1 MYFFVLR
8 LLVKCE
14 VEVEDGL
21 LQKFSQVNFLPSL
34 GEDYLYSLTIT
45 VSQLL
50 TVTTS
55 VSPLVASFLERGRFR
70 MATNILGCSI
80 FENLIIKDTSQN
92 NLGMVQLNIG
102 R

>member
-1 MYFFVLR
+1 
-8 LLVKCE
+8 
-14 VEVEDGL
+14 
-21 LQKFSQVNFLPSL
+21 
-34 GEDYLYSLTIT
+34 
-45 VSQLL
+45 
-50 TVTTS
+50 
-55 VSPLVASFLERGRFR
+55 